1 MLKNVGFLWIL
12 HSTVCRINSLSF
24 CSSQNV
30 LYTPSMC
37 QVRAKEWLWD
47 VITCWQEPSE
57 YRHVKE
63 VWNLVKAVNIRVLAG
78 WLVLLDKNGPVTS
91 AAVTQNCHL
100 CTSYLKWSKSKA
112 KYVNDS
118 SRYCN
123 CMCFWHTV
131 TLTGDFCPFH
141 LNIWLYLF
149 CYFFNFMIYCH
160 YHVWNKRTECVLS
173 DWCVAAKWS

>member
-1 MLKNVGFLWIL
+1 M
-12 HSTVCRINSLSF
+12 SF

-78 WLVLLDKNGPVTS
+78 WLVLLDKNGPVMS
-91 AAVTQNCHL
+91 AAVTHTCHL
-100 CTSYLKWSKSKA
+100 CTSYLKWFKRKA
-112 KYVNDS
+112 NYINDS
-118 SRYCN
+118 SKDN

-131 TLTGDFCPFH
+131 ILTGDFCPFH
-141 LNIWLYLF
+141 LNIWLYYF
-149 CYFFNFMIYCH
+149 CYTFFFYCH
-160 YHVWNKRTECVLS
+160 YQVWNKRMKNVVIGNQLS
-173 DWCVAAKWS
+173 DWCVVAKWSYCYHSVFL